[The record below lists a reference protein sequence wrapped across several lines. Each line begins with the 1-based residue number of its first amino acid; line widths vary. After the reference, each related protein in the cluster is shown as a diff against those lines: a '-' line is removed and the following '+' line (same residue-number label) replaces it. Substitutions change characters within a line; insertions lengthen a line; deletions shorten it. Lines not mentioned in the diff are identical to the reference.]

1 MLASHMWELL
11 SIHAPRKGEF
21 SRCTKIPEVV
31 SLTCSLKLRVQW
43 ARLLLRILPFVSVIA
58 PRNPQ
63 STQNSGILQVSSD
76 KASPAA
82 KEHSSHDP
90 HSLHRVVQVI
100 CCTNRSHRASTMLCY
115 LCRMDVWERTWGFTS
130 PANMRY
136 DLSMPLVI
144 CLYRSNIWCM
154 SKWSW
159 WK

>member
-1 MLASHMWELL
+1 MWQLA

-21 SRCTKIPEVV
+21 SHCTKIPEVV
-31 SLTCSLKLRVQW
+31 SLTCSLKLCVQW
-43 ARLLLRILPFVSVIA
+43 VRLLLRILPFVSVIA
-58 PRNPQ
+58 SRNPQ
-63 STQNSGILQVSSD
+63 STQNSGMLQVSSD

-90 HSLHRVVQVI
+90 HSCTESYKWLAAQI
-100 CCTNRSHRASTMLCY
+100 QATELAQCCATSAEWMCQ
-115 LCRMDVWERTWGFTS
+115 TWGFTS
-130 PANMRY
+130 PANMRC